1 MVEVLDAEGLL
12 VPLGLDPKV
21 RDAARRLHLVLK
33 SKNKV
38 FFHLIP
44 KLCTYCYVPLMDVMA
59 RFFPNSYAATGNETR
74 ITSVA
79 PLLRDLNPGRFID

>member
-44 KLCTYCYVPLMDVMA
+44 KHLKNGATGI
-59 RFFPNSYAATGNETR
+59 FPNSYATTGNLTQDS
-74 ITSVA
+74 SVT
-79 PLLRDLNPGRFID
+79 PLLRNLNPGPDPLKIFSA